1 MTFRQRLGLFLII
14 TLVGVQGV
22 TALLAYNVVRGN
34 LVDQGKHELQATT
47 SVFMR
52 QLKVLSERVSDD
64 VSVLSLDYAL
74 RKAVAEH
81 DSSTALSALQNHG
94 GRIGA
99 TRMLLV
105 GLDGRI
111 TADTTRVNTTDGQDR
126 VEWRSE
132 ERSIGTNFPFTDLLN
147 DAAGN
152 DEGTALAVLDG
163 VIYWVVVVPV
173 KAPVPIAFIAAGV
186 PVDEALLEKLRGL
199 SATPHSLALATI
211 GAKGVLTVVSHSAG
225 AVPKLP
231 RANEMPPV
239 GAVVATDD
247 DAERLSMTARLETA
261 ANSLP
266 VIAVLDYPIEEA
278 LSAYRSVITP
288 MLIVL
293 AGALLVALAGAVL
306 IARGVARPLEILAG
320 AAQRIASGDYS
331 STPDLKR
338 TDEIG
343 QLSTALTN
351 MTHSIAERETALV
364 GAVNSLELARNE
376 AVRASEAKS
385 QFLSNMSH
393 ELRTPLN
400 AIIGFSEMIHR
411 QILGPVSV
419 PRYAEYARNIDES
432 GRHLLSQVN
441 EMLDLAETSAGKMA
455 IARERIAPGAM
466 LRKVVDT
473 LGPVAA
479 KAEVRIEIHGD
490 PSCWPPIEG
499 DGAKLGQG
507 FKNLLHNA
515 IKFTPAGG
523 AVTISGEA
531 RDRMLRVRIADT
543 GIGMSAEDIPLVVL
557 PFHRRRKAFDGSHQG
572 AGIGLPF
579 AKAILE
585 LHGGRL
591 DIESTPGA
599 GTTVTIALPLASD
612 TRSRT
617 MENAA

>member
-22 TALLAYNVVRGN
+22 TALLAYSVVRGN
-34 LVDQGKHELQATT
+34 LVNQGKLELQATT
-47 SVFMR
+47 AVFMR
-52 QLKVLSERVSDD
+52 QLQVLSERVSDD

-81 DSSTALSALQNHG
+81 DSNTALSALRNHG

-99 TRMLLV
+99 TRMLLI
-105 GLDGRI
+105 GLDGKI
-111 TADTTRVNTTDGQDR
+111 TADTTRADM
-126 VEWRSE
+126 
-132 ERSIGTNFPFTDLLN
+132 IGTNFPFTDLLN
-147 DAAGN
+147 DAASS

-163 VIYWVVVVPV
+163 AIYWIVVVPV

-186 PVDEALLEKLRGL
+186 PVDAALLEQLRGL

-211 GAKGVLTVVSHSAG
+211 GAKGGWTMVSHSAG

-231 RANEMPPV
+231 KADDMPPI
-239 GAVVATDD
+239 GAVVAADD
-247 DAERLSMTARLETA
+247 NADRLSMTARLKTA
-261 ANSLP
+261 DKSQP

-288 MLIVL
+288 MLFAL
-293 AGALLVALAGAVL
+293 AGALLVAMAGAVL
-306 IARGVARPLEILAG
+306 IARGVSRPIEVLAS
-320 AAQRIASGDYS
+320 AAQRIAAGDYS
-331 STPDLKR
+331 STPQLKR
-338 TDEIG
+338 ADEIG

-364 GAVNSLELARNE
+364 GAVNSLELARND

-400 AIIGFSEMIHR
+400 AIIGFAEMIHR
-411 QILGPVSV
+411 QIIGPVGV
-419 PRYAEYARNIDES
+419 PRYAEYARHIDES

-441 EMLDLAETSAGKMA
+441 EMLDLAETSAGKMS
-455 IARERIAPGAM
+455 ITRERFAPGSI
-466 LRKVVDT
+466 LRGVMET

-479 KAEVRIEIHGD
+479 KASVRIEVRGD
-490 PSCWPPIEG
+490 PSSWPPIEG
-499 DGAKLGQG
+499 DGPKLGQG
-507 FKNLLHNA
+507 IKNLLHNA

-523 AVTISGEA
+523 TVTIAGEA
-531 RDRMLRVRIADT
+531 CDTMLLIRISDT
-543 GIGMSAEDIPLVVL
+543 GIGIFAEDIPLVVL
-557 PFHRRRKAFDGSHQG
+557 PFHRRKKAFDGSHQG

-599 GTTVTIALPLASD
+599 GTTVTIALPLASE
-612 TRSRT
+612 TAPHSI
-617 MENAA
+617 ENAA